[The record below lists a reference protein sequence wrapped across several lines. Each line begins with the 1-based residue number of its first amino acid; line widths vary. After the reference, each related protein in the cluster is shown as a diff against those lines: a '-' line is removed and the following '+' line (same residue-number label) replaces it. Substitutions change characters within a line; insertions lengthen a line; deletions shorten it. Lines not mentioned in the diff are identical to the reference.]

1 MRIRDVRGFTLIE
14 LLIVVAIIGILAAIA
29 VPGLLGAR
37 RAGNQAS
44 AIASLRAISSS
55 QRAYSST
62 CALGGFAS
70 DLTQLAAPPA
80 AGGAAFIS
88 PDLGVAASV
97 DKSGYTITMA
107 AGTDGT
113 PWPFD
118 ACNGVAGA
126 TLSSTFYAT
135 AEPFAPGSTGTTFY
149 WLGVAGTIFGDVA
162 AIPST
167 DGLDQAPGGSPI
179 Q

>member
-14 LLIVVAIIGILAAIA
+14 LLIVVAIIGILGAIA

-62 CALGGFAS
+62 CAMGGFAS
-70 DLTQLAAPPA
+70 DLTQLAVPPS

-107 AGTDGT
+107 RGTDGA

-118 ACNGVAGA
+118 ACNGVTGA

-135 AEPFAPGSTGTTFY
+135 AVPFAPGSTGTVYY
-149 WLGVAGTIFGDVA
+149 WLGVAGTIFGDTAPVL
-162 AIPST
+162 ST
-167 DGLDQAPGGSPI
+167 DGLDQAPGGMPI